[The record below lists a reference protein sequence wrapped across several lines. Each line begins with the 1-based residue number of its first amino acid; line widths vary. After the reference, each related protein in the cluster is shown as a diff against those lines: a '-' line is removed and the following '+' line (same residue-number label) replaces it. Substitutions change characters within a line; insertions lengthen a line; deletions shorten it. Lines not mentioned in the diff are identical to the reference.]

1 MFTVL
6 LVEDEE
12 LERRYLKSLLEKS
25 SWGYKVVG
33 EACNGREGI
42 ELHSKLQPDI
52 VFMDIRMPG
61 IDGLSATK
69 SIKTSNP
76 NVKILILT
84 AYDDFNYAKQAIHLG
99 VDEYLLKPAQPKDIF
114 EALSSITK
122 SSYSQLNNFN
132 GFFSK
137 IDSNDF
143 ISANYP
149 LELEKEIITAL
160 EKKDYKLFNNAT
172 DKLIQ
177 ELFANCRNIG
187 TVKMRIYELVIII
200 SRVLNN
206 TGYNPAEVQNFKL
219 TKFREMEN
227 LNSLEVFKEYLNQ
240 FKDDLLKLV
249 NLSELSSAEYSD
261 LIISFI
267 NTHKADNIS
276 LSEIS
281 SYFHFS
287 PCHISRLIRKKTG
300 LTFPQYLNKIRLAE
314 AKELLRNSDLDINV
328 IASSVG
334 YNEVSH
340 FNRIFKKTLG
350 LSPSKYRNLFKESKE
365 PSLKIANRS

>member
-122 SSYSQLNNFN
+122 SSYSQLNKILTV
-132 GFFSK
+132 FF
-137 IDSNDF
+137 
-143 ISANYP
+143 
-149 LELEKEIITAL
+149 
-160 EKKDYKLFNNAT
+160 
-172 DKLIQ
+172 Q
-177 ELFANCRNIG
+177 
-187 TVKMRIYELVIII
+187 
-200 SRVLNN
+200 
-206 TGYNPAEVQNFKL
+206 KL
-219 TKFREMEN
+219 TLM
-227 LNSLEVFKEYLNQ
+227 
-240 FKDDLLKLV
+240 
-249 NLSELSSAEYSD
+249 
-261 LIISFI
+261 ISFLLTIPWNSKKKLLQLWKRKTTNYLITLLI
-267 NTHKADNIS
+267 N
-276 LSEIS
+276 
-281 SYFHFS
+281 
-287 PCHISRLIRKKTG
+287 
-300 LTFPQYLNKIRLAE
+300 
-314 AKELLRNSDLDINV
+314 
-328 IASSVG
+328 
-334 YNEVSH
+334 
-340 FNRIFKKTLG
+340 
-350 LSPSKYRNLFKESKE
+350 
-365 PSLKIANRS
+365 